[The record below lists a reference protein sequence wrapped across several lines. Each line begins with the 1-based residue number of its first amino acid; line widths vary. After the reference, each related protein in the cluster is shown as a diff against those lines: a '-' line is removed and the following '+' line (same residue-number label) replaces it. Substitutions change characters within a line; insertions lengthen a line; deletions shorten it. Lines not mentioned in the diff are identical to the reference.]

1 MKRDAHIKLKRNQL
15 NQTELNDAKCN
26 QTLNVMHLQCK
37 TVAVA
42 RRARDR
48 EREKGKKE
56 IEREKGEKEMK
67 RGKGER
73 ERK

>member
-42 RRARDR
+42 RRERDR
-48 EREKGKKE
+48 ERKG
-56 IEREKGEKEMK
+56 
-67 RGKGER
+67 R
-73 ERK
+73 ERDEERK

>member
-42 RRARDR
+42 RRERDR
-48 EREKGKKE
+48 EREKG
-56 IEREKGEKEMK
+56 
-67 RGKGER
+67 ER
-73 ERK
+73 ERENETEERHISNMWNCL